1 MNEPIFAELLTSSWD
16 RHHKSFYDDRAD
28 EVLLGAVIASLVG
41 KGFTLIGLHS
51 DESDHHLRL
60 ERSEESTRLV
70 LRLTRLEGRHA
81 SFIVGYGERTPNLA
95 ALWPSFV
102 NEAKSLH
109 SPHWEP
115 GVISFDADLQA
126 GYLYAQI
133 SLILDL
139 DRYLGED
146 FRVDLALFDSH
157 GRELVD
163 CLRRY
168 LRGRVGGVEPSGGSP
183 PARDSNHERVMG
195 EVIAAMGA
203 LGFPVIG
210 LSSDDD
216 CWRVRFRA
224 ETDPV
229 LYAVLVGIQLPRLMI
244 QGEVKNYL
252 ANTGE
257 LLELAEQLKS
267 LPEGMTYRMNSV
279 FAREDLPV
287 GSDLGGAIARL
298 RERLQPY
305 KKSHSPFS
313 QKIQRPLRAADDK
326 SDK

>member
-1 MNEPIFAELLTSSWD
+1 MDEPIFAELVTNSWD
-16 RHHKSFYDDRAD
+16 YHHKTFYDDRAD
-28 EVLLGAVIASLVG
+28 EVLLGAVIASLVS
-41 KGFTLIGLHS
+41 KGYTLIGLHS
-51 DESDHHLRL
+51 DDSDHHLRL
-60 ERSEESTRLV
+60 ERADEGTRLV
-70 LRLTRLEGRHA
+70 LRLTRLEGRQA
-81 SFIVGYGERTPNLA
+81 SFIVGYGERVANLA
-95 ALWPSFV
+95 ALWPSFAP
-102 NEAKSLH
+102 EAKSLH

-133 SLILDL
+133 SLVLDL
-139 DRYLGED
+139 DRYLGDD
-146 FRVDLALFDSH
+146 FTVDLALFDSH

-168 LRGRVGGVEPSGGSP
+168 LRGRVGGQPGAGAP
-183 PARDSNHERVMG
+183 PTRGADYEKAVG
-195 EVIAAMGA
+195 EVIAAMGE

-224 ETDPV
+224 QTDPV
-229 LYAVLVGIQLPRLMI
+229 LHAVLVGFQLPRVTI

-252 ANTGE
+252 ANTGQ
-257 LLELAEQLKS
+257 LLELAEQLKN

-279 FAREDLPV
+279 FAREDHKL
-287 GSDLGGAIARL
+287 GTDLGAVVARL
-298 RERLQPY
+298 RERLRPF

-313 QKIQRPLRAADDK
+313 QKIQRLKR
-326 SDK
+326 

>member
-1 MNEPIFAELLTSSWD
+1 MDEPIFAELVTSSWD
-16 RHHKSFYDDRAD
+16 QHHKSFYDDRAD
-28 EVLLGAVIASLVG
+28 EVLLGAVIASLVS
-41 KGFTLIGLHS
+41 KGYTLIGLHS
-51 DESDHHLRL
+51 DDSDHHLRL
-60 ERSEESTRLV
+60 ERADEATRLV
-70 LRLTRLEGRHA
+70 LRLTRLEGRQA
-81 SFIVGYGERTPNLA
+81 SFIVGYGERVANLN
-95 ALWPSFV
+95 ALWPAFAP
-102 NEAKSLH
+102 EAKSLH

-133 SLILDL
+133 SLVLDL
-139 DRYLGED
+139 DRYLGDD
-146 FRVDLALFDSH
+146 FTVDLALFDSH

-168 LRGRVGGVEPSGGSP
+168 LRGRVGTTQAQSGRPLGQS
-183 PARDSNHERVMG
+183 HERVVG
-195 EVIAAMGA
+195 EVIAAMSA

-224 ETDPV
+224 QTDPV
-229 LYAVLVGIQLPRLMI
+229 LYALLVGVQLPKLMV

-257 LLELAEQLKS
+257 LLQLAEQLKT

-279 FAREDLPV
+279 YAREDQPV
-287 GSDLGGAIARL
+287 GTDLAAAVERL
-298 RERLQPY
+298 RERLRPF

-313 QKIQRPLRAADDK
+313 QKIQRLKR
-326 SDK
+326 